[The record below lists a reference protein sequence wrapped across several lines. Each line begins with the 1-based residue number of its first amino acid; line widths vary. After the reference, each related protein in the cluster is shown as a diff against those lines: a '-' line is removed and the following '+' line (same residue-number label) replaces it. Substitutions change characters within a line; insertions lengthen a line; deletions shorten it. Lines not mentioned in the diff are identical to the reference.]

1 MQINSMN
8 RINEKSISVLNYII
22 MAVIIGI
29 IAYYLLAGLFDV
41 AVLLFNVVM
50 KYWWAAII
58 IVAII
63 IFFKMRGKNKNANSN

>member
-1 MQINSMN
+1 
-8 RINEKSISVLNYII
+8 